1 MEPNW
6 LNNSYAE
13 TLNRLLQLVAVPSFS
28 KEEQNV
34 VALFESWMLEDGISF
49 HREGNNIWTRQT
61 VDETI
66 KPTVLL
72 NSHTDTVKPNSGYTR
87 NPFDAVIQSGKLF
100 GLGSNDA
107 AGALMCLY
115 AVFKQII
122 HEKDLPFNLVFA
134 ATAEE
139 EISGTNGIESIIAKL
154 GKIDFAIVGEPTQ
167 MQMAV
172 AEKGLLVIDCITY
185 GKSGHAAQQ
194 EGDNAIYRALKDIE
208 WFQSYKFPE
217 MSETLGAIQMN
228 VTIINAG
235 TQHNVIPAECRF
247 TVDIRCTDAY
257 DHETLL
263 KIIKQQ
269 VSCEITPRSLRLKP
283 SRIPITH
290 PIVQA
295 GLKLGLQTYGS
306 PTSSDQAL
314 IPFTSIKIGPGD
326 SARSHQADEFIFLH
340 ELKEGIQLYHRLL
353 TTIQL

>member
-134 ATAEE
+134 ATAED

-228 VTIINAG
+228 VTIIN
-235 TQHNVIPAECRF
+235 
-247 TVDIRCTDAY
+247 AY